1 MINCCRFLNNTIIL
15 PLLYPRSLIHYN
27 FQKKRPQGVKPV
39 SQAHRNE
46 SELELLQQKLPVWL
60 AASKEQC
67 MEGKV
72 ASYIPELS
80 KAPQEA
86 LGIHVIDQG
95 GRSVTAGDCGLTFT
109 MQSISKVFTLLLAL
123 MDNGEDVVFD
133 KVGMEPTGD
142 NFNSMLKL
150 ELVQPGI
157 PFNPLINAGAIAIS
171 SLIAG
176 GSSVEKSERTL
187 QFFRKLARNDSLTYD
202 MAVYHSEAESA
213 DLNRS
218 MAYFLKDNGVLKG
231 KVDDVL
237 DVYFRHC
244 SIGVTCADLARM
256 ALVLAFNGTDPITGV
271 NLVPRRYVQIAKT
284 FMVTCGMYNASGEFA
299 IEVGLPAKSGV
310 AGGILTMVPG
320 RYGIGVVGPS
330 LNPKG
335 NSIAG
340 VHLLESL
347 SKEMD
352 WSLF

>member
-1 MINCCRFLNNTIIL
+1 MT
-15 PLLYPRSLIHYN
+15 
-27 FQKKRPQGVKPV
+27 
-39 SQAHRNE
+39 QAHSHE
-46 SELELLQQKLPVWL
+46 SELDLLKRQLPIWL
-60 AASKEQC
+60 ASSKELC
-67 MEGKV
+67 LEGKV

-86 LGIHVIDQG
+86 LGIHIIDQAG
-95 GRSVTAGDCGLTFT
+95 HSVTAGDSGLTFT

-176 GSSVEKSERTL
+176 GTSEEKSERTL
-187 QFFRKLARNDSLTYD
+187 QFFRKLARNDSLSYD
-202 MAVYHSEAESA
+202 MAVYRSEAESA

-231 KVDDVL
+231 NVNEVL
-237 DVYFRHC
+237 DIYFRHC
-244 SIGVTCADLARM
+244 SISVTCADLARM
-256 ALVLAFNGTDPITGV
+256 ALVLAYNGTDPLTGV
-271 NLVPRRYVQIAKT
+271 NLIPRRYVQIAKT

-320 RYGIGVVGPS
+320 RYGIGVIGPS

-340 VHLLESL
+340 VHVLETL
-347 SKEMD
+347 SREMD

>member
-1 MINCCRFLNNTIIL
+1 MNNPSIHNLQREQELTFIREHL
-15 PLLYPRSLIHYN
+15 PRW
-27 FQKKRPQGVKPV
+27 V
-39 SQAHRNE
+39 E
-46 SELELLQQKLPVWL
+46 
-60 AASKEQC
+60 ASSVLCKD
-67 MEGKV
+67 GKV

-80 KAPQEA
+80 KAPADA
-86 LGIHVIDQG
+86 LGIHIIDAFGQTV
-95 GRSVTAGDCGLTFT
+95 SAGDCGLTFT

-123 MDNGEDVVFD
+123 MDHGAAAVFD

-150 ELVQPGI
+150 ELVQPSI
-157 PFNPLINAGAIAIS
+157 PFNPLINAGAIAVS

-176 GSSVEKSERTL
+176 SSPVEKSERVL
-187 QFFRKLARNDSLTYD
+187 QFFRRLSRNDAMDYD
-202 MAVYHSEAESA
+202 LAVYRSEAESA

-218 MAYFLKDNGVLKG
+218 MAYYLKDKGVLKG
-231 KVDDVL
+231 NVDDVL

-244 SIGVTCADLARM
+244 SINATCSDLAQM
-256 ALVLAFNGTDPITGV
+256 ALVLAMDGKDPISGEEI
-271 NLVPRRYVQIAKT
+271 VPRRYVQIAKT

-320 RYGIGVVGPS
+320 RYGIGLIGPA

-340 VHLLESL
+340 VHLLETMSQKL
-347 SKEMD
+347 D

>member
-1 MINCCRFLNNTIIL
+1 MTSAHQYSNEWDKLNQQL
-15 PLLYPRSLIHYN
+15 P
-27 FQKKRPQGVKPV
+27 KW
-39 SQAHRNE
+39 
-46 SELELLQQKLPVWL
+46 LEQ
-60 AASKEQC
+60 SREQYVN
-67 MEGKV
+67 GKV

-80 KAPQEA
+80 KAPINA
-86 LGIHVIDQG
+86 LGIHMIDSYG
-95 GRSVTAGDCGLTFT
+95 NHITAGETKLTFT

-123 MDNGEDVVFD
+123 MDNGKDVVFD

-142 NFNSMLKL
+142 SFNSMLKL

-176 GSSVEKSERTL
+176 GSPEEKSERVL
-187 QFFRKLARNDSLTYD
+187 QFFRKLSFNDTLTYD
-202 MAVYHSEAESA
+202 KAVYHSEAESA

-231 KVDDVL
+231 NVDDVL

-244 SIGVTCADLARM
+244 SILTTSSDLARM
-256 ALVLAFNGTDPITGV
+256 ALVLAYDGTDPITGIS
-271 NLVPRRYVQIAKT
+271 LVPRQYVQIAKT

-320 RYGIGVVGPS
+320 KYGIGIVGPA
-330 LNPKG
+330 LNAKG

-340 VHLLESL
+340 VHLLTTMSR
-347 SKEMD
+347 EMD
-352 WSLF
+352 WSIF